1 MHHKGKVNLFKK
13 QNKLETDSWSINK
26 IIHYINSQ
34 GEGSVNLLA
43 ECRQQI
49 EQLISSKITL

>member
-1 MHHKGKVNLFKK
+1 MHHKGKKM
-13 QNKLETDSWSINK
+13 ETDSWSINK